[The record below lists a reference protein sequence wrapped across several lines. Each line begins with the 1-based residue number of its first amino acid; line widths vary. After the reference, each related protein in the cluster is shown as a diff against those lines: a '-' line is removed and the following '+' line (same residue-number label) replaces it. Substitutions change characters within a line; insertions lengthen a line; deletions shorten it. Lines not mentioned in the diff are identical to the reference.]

1 MIRDDSSVT
10 LLELIVV
17 VIIIGVL
24 AILALPQL
32 RVARVNALDRE
43 AQANL
48 RLIQAAEK
56 IYRMEATFYAVCADR
71 GAINTTLLLDI
82 PDTPNWTYAVS
93 VSGGLFTGRAG
104 SVVGANDPSRAWCV
118 QRDSAT
124 PYGCP

>member
-1 MIRDDSSVT
+1 MRKNDSVT

-56 IYRMEATFYAVCADR
+56 IYRMEATFYTACADR
-71 GAINTTLLLDI
+71 VAINTVLLLDI
-82 PDTPNWTYAVS
+82 PDTPNWTYAVT
-93 VSGGLFTGRAG
+93 VAGGMFTGRAG
-104 SVVGANDPSRAWCV
+104 SVVGANPPSRAWCV
-118 QRDSAT
+118 VRDSVS
-124 PYGCP
+124 PYACP